1 MCAEEDSTTDEA
13 REKSVQEPTDSKV
26 VKEENHVVPTE
37 ESKDYHE
44 KVTGLDC
51 DVRKGSG
58 DTHDHSQTL
67 DEAGLWLTDIN
78 MDCRHIS

>member
-37 ESKDYHE
+37 ENKDYHE

-51 DVRKGSG
+51 DVQKDSG
-58 DTHDHSQTL
+58 DTHDHNQTL
-67 DEAGLWLTDIN
+67 DEAGLWLTNIN
-78 MDCRHIS
+78 MECTHIS